1 VYFSPVR
8 FEASLAGSRI
18 GVTFGADIW
27 QHYTQSARREK
38 DREPFAISFYLMTRT
53 RVSWIRIAMLTVAV
67 LALLP
72 STIAFGMY
80 GFTGVL
86 FATLLVA
93 LAKG

>member
-1 VYFSPVR
+1 MMR
-8 FEASLAGSRI
+8 A
-18 GVTFGADIW
+18 
-27 QHYTQSARREK
+27 
-38 DREPFAISFYLMTRT
+38 
-53 RVSWIRIAMLTVAV
+53 RVSWTRVAMMTVAV

-86 FATLLVA
+86 FAILLVA